1 MIGNNQSSPRE
12 DFQQLI
18 KLTQKRPERN
28 TILCG
33 AKKIRK
39 MDALL
44 ILIFETEDGFHF
56 VSS

>member
-28 TILCG
+28 TILRG
-33 AKKIRK
+33 AKEIRK
-39 MDALL
+39 TDALL
-44 ILIFETEDGFHF
+44 ILIFDAEDGFNLVDH
-56 VSS
+56 